1 VIVAATLFAALHL
14 PNPFVAAVTFTGALG
29 WCAIYDRYPNVV
41 PLAFSHAAAT
51 LAILYAFDDRI
62 TGRLRIGYSY
72 LMLNRQ

>member
-29 WCAIYDRYPNVV
+29 WGAIYDRYPNVV

-51 LAILYAFDDRI
+51 LAILDAFDDRI